1 MFIIQKLTDFIS
13 LTSPQ
18 ITSLWDLFK
27 ESSLDVVSQTLCNF
41 KGNKSES
48 WVSRLL
54 WDVYKQA
61 TG

>member
-18 ITSLWDLFK
+18 ITSLWDHFK
-27 ESSLDVVSQTLCNF
+27 GSSLDVVSQILCNF
-41 KGNKSES
+41 KGSKSES